1 MNEALDNELT
11 YRITGLAIQVHK
23 HLGPGLL
30 KKGLPYSLRHELAQ
44 AELPFES
51 QVPVPGLYRDTALD
65 CGCIA
70 DIIVEKRVILE
81 LKSVEPILSL
91 HEVQPLTYL
100 RLAG

>member
-1 MNEALDNELT
+1 M
-11 YRITGLAIQVHK
+11 
-23 HLGPGLL
+23 
-30 KKGLPYSLRHELAQ
+30 
-44 AELPFES
+44 
-51 QVPVPGLYRDTALD
+51 PGLYRDTALD